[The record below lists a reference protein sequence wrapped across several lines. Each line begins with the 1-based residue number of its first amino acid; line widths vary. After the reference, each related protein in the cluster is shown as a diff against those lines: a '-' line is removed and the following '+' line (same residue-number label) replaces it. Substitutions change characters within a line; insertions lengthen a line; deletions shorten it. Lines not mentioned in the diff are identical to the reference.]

1 MKINLTLECASLE
14 EAVVT
19 LGKLIGGRAAKA
31 AAAPLANPVP
41 EAQAAPEA
49 APVEEAPKKTR
60 RPRSDKGGARGPY
73 ARGKPVEDAPEA
85 PPVARH
91 NLASVR
97 FIEKSSSD
105 DARQATAPDASAA
118 GVTPPPA
125 AEEPASLED
134 AQDALETVFKA
145 KGLTKAQELLSQF
158 GVMRLRDLPAE
169 KYRPFVNLVKT
180 VL

>member
-31 AAAPLANPVP
+31 AAAPPANPVP
-41 EAQAAPEA
+41 KAADAPEE
-49 APVEEAPKKTR
+49 APPKKTR
-60 RPRSDKGGARGPY
+60 KPRSDKGGDRKPY
-73 ARGKPVEDAPEA
+73 ARSSDDDKPAM
-85 PPVARH
+85 
-91 NLASVR
+91 
-97 FIEKSSSD
+97 SSSD
-105 DARQATAPDASAA
+105 DAGQATAPDASAA
-118 GVTPPPA
+118 GVPPPPA

-134 AQDALETVFKA
+134 AQDALESVFKA
-145 KGLTKAQELLSQF
+145 KGLKTAQELLSQF